1 MLPRPPRSTR
11 TDTLFP
17 YTTRFRS
24 RGACR
29 QRCAVER
36 KAAFT
41 CADDGLSGSRDHL
54 DIAAEAAAA
63 VDGNRKLENA
73 AMTNLLMPPEK
84 CQSMAE
90 IRAAIDALDH
100 DIVTL
105 LSERM
110 RYIDAAARVKQE
122 RDTVRD
128 ETRKAEVS
136 AYAVEAA
143 GQMGLPTDLASALYE
158 QIVEYS
164 IAHRSEEQT
173 SELQ

>member
-1 MLPRPPRSTR
+1 
-11 TDTLFP
+11 
-17 YTTRFRS
+17 
-24 RGACR
+24 
-29 QRCAVER
+29 
-36 KAAFT
+36 
-41 CADDGLSGSRDHL
+41 
-54 DIAAEAAAA
+54 
-63 VDGNRKLENA
+63 
-73 AMTNLLMPPEK
+73 MTNLLMPPEK

-128 ETRKAEVS
+128 EQRKAEVI
-136 AYAVEAA
+136 AHAVEAA

-164 IAHRSEEQT
+164 IAH
-173 SELQ
+173 ELKVFDARQPRG

>member
-1 MLPRPPRSTR
+1 MRISDWSSDVCSSDL
-11 TDTLFP
+11 
-17 YTTRFRS
+17 
-24 RGACR
+24 
-29 QRCAVER
+29 
-36 KAAFT
+36 
-41 CADDGLSGSRDHL
+41 L
-54 DIAAEAAAA
+54 DMAAEAAAA

-110 RYIDAAARVKQE
+110 RYIDAAARVKPE

-128 ETRKAEVS
+128 EQRKAAVIGHAGAGSEARRDGKRLVS
-136 AYAVEAA
+136 P
-143 GQMGLPTDLASALYE
+143 LR
-158 QIVEYS
+158 I
-164 IAHRSEEQT
+164 
-173 SELQ
+173 

>member
-1 MLPRPPRSTR
+1 MRISDWSSDVCSSDL
-11 TDTLFP
+11 
-17 YTTRFRS
+17 
-24 RGACR
+24 
-29 QRCAVER
+29 
-36 KAAFT
+36 
-41 CADDGLSGSRDHL
+41 
-54 DIAAEAAAA
+54 
-63 VDGNRKLENA
+63 
-73 AMTNLLMPPEK
+73 
-84 CQSMAE
+84 

-128 ETRKAEVS
+128 EQRKAEVI
-136 AYAVEAA
+136 AHAVEAA

-164 IAHRSEEQT
+164 IAH
-173 SELQ
+173 ELKVFDARQPRG